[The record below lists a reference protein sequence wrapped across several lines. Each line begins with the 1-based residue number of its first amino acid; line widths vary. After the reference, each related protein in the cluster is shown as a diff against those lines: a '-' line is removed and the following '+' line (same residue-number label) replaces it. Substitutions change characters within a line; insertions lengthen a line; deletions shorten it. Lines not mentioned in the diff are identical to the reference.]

1 MLNRL
6 LKSIFYDLNQ
16 HCQLLL
22 KRLNIRS
29 DWDEKFA
36 VSFIAFCFVFALAFK
51 IAVAN
56 AAISAIAVS
65 RSTHLFHS
73 AFCFF
78 VVSIIFKIN
87 FDLYDQSALT
97 YVVQCHFQSVVIDF
111 DYCSL
116 LSLLSLINRNQHIEV
131 FHHTK
136 NDVNSTRFEII
147 SFFFYIANQFRFLR
161 SECFNTRRFVF
172 DWFFSETFL
181 NSLTLALNENED
193 EQFSTIV
200 NISINS
206 QNTRNS
212 SFFH

>member
-1 MLNRL
+1 MLSRF
-6 LKSIFYDLNQ
+6 LKSIFYDSNQ

-29 DWDEKFA
+29 DWNEKFA
-36 VSFIAFCFVFALAFK
+36 VSFIVFCSVFALTFK

-111 DYCSL
+111 DYCFL
-116 LSLLSLINRNQHIEV
+116 LNFLSLINRDQHIEI

-136 NDVNSTRFEII
+136 NDVSSIRFEII

-161 SECFNTRRFVF
+161 SKCFNTRRFVF
-172 DWFFSETFL
+172 NWFFFETFL
-181 NSLTLALNENED
+181 NSLTLTLNENES
-193 EQFSTIV
+193 EQFFTIV
-200 NISINS
+200 NININS
-206 QNTRNS
+206 QNIRNS
-212 SFFH
+212 SFSH